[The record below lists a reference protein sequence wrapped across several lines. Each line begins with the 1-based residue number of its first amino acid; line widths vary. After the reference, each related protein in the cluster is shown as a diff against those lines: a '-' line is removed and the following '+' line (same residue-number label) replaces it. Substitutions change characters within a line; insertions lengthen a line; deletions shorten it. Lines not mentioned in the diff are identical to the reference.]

1 MFTSMAVGT
10 VTSSNPAGCPSTNVS
25 VASATGLNL
34 AVGANA
40 TSATQSI
47 ADVVTM
53 VAGAPDACQ
62 GASFTI
68 ALTLSG
74 SQG

>member
-1 MFTSMAVGT
+1 MAVGT
-10 VTSSNPAGCPSTNVS
+10 VTSSDPIGCPSSSVS
-25 VASATGLNL
+25 VASATGLNV
-34 AVGANA
+34 AVAANT

-47 ADVVTM
+47 VDVVTM
-53 VAGAPDACQ
+53 VAGAPNACQ
-62 GASFTI
+62 GATFTI